1 MPAEAV
7 PTRGRRALR
16 LVARLVGAWFSA
28 VGVMA
33 GAAFGEWTRGGPW
46 EHDPLAGPWQG
57 DPPPPPVLACAV
69 AMFVAV
75 VACRRWPRT
84 AHLMALATSLA
95 HVLLGGAPWGVMLP
109 LALTSASL
117 VAHLGLQRAWGWLVP
132 LAAVPPL
139 AGMGRPWWGLDDP
152 GTWRTWATFVTWT
165 LLPSLVVLLVAGRR
179 EAARRRHA
187 EELRRAASEE
197 RLRVARDIHDVVGH
211 SLSMIAL
218 QSGVALRV
226 LDADPAQAR
235 TSLQAIRSAS
245 ADALDELRH
254 VLGVFRSEAELAPTP
269 TLDGL
274 ADLVADARAGGVDV
288 TLTPVDPARVPA
300 AVQAVA
306 HRVVQEALTNAIRHA
321 PGASVEVTLQRAPGL
336 LRVRVADSGGPTP
349 QPVAGGG
356 LTGMRERVHALGGRL
371 DVRGGP
377 AGLTVAAELPWQEE
391 P

>member
-1 MPAEAV
+1 M
-7 PTRGRRALR
+7 
-16 LVARLVGAWFSA
+16 
-28 VGVMA
+28 GVMA

-46 EHDPLAGPWQG
+46 QHDPKAGPWQG
-57 DPPPPPVLACAV
+57 DPPPPAVLVCAV
-69 AMFVAV
+69 AAFVAV
-75 VACRRWPRT
+75 VACRRWPRC
-84 AHLMALATSLA
+84 AHLLALAVAFA
-95 HVLLGGAPWGVMLP
+95 HVLMGGAAWGVILP

-117 VAHLGLQRAWGWLVP
+117 VARLGLPRVWGWLLP
-132 LAAVPPL
+132 LALVPPL
-139 AGMGRPWWGLDDP
+139 AGLGQPWLGLDDL

-165 LLPSLVVLLVAGRR
+165 LLPSLLALLMAGRR

-187 EELRRAASEE
+187 DELRQAASEE

-226 LDADPAQAR
+226 LDADPTQAR

-274 ADLVADARAGGVDV
+274 AALVADARTGGVGV
-288 TLTPVDPARVPA
+288 TFTPADPTGVPT
-300 AVQAVA
+300 AVQTVA

-321 PGASVEVTLQRAPGL
+321 PGASVDIDLRREPGL
-336 LRVRVADSGGPTP
+336 LRVHIADSGGPTP

-371 DVRGGP
+371 DVRGGTS
-377 AGLTVAAELPWQEE
+377 GLTVTAELPWQEQ